1 MKGSLPTIDMAATGK
16 NIEKLRAASGLS
28 VRALQAKLGLA
39 TAQAIYKWQWGETM
53 PSIDNMAALAA
64 IFRVKVDDILIYKGE
79 ENK

>member
-16 NIEKLRAASGLS
+16 NIEKLRRASGLS
-28 VRALQAKLGLA
+28 VRELQKTLGLA

-64 IFRVKVDDILIYKGE
+64 VFRVKVDDILIYKGDE
-79 ENK
+79 AL